1 MKKDFSN
8 YYIDLER
15 ISNLKETEGQTII
28 RMYQDM
34 LHFMAEGG
42 GREMVAMS
50 FFNTLEMGGYIK
62 NRQTEERENKLG
74 DLING

>member
-1 MKKDFSN
+1 MTKDLSN
-8 YYIDLER
+8 YYIDLPKL
-15 ISNLKETEGQTII
+15 STLKEKESESIM
-28 RMYQDM
+28 RMYHDM
-34 LHFMAEGG
+34 LLFMTDP